1 MDEVGVILAVDEYNP
16 VPSADGIALRDTQ
29 TPGIPRLRAAFVG
42 AILAVCRGNSG
53 AKSGLSGASY
63 SGGAANPAYCLRV

>member
-1 MDEVGVILAVDEYNP
+1 MHEVGVILAEDEYNP

-53 AKSGLSGASY
+53 AKSGLSGASC
-63 SGGAANPAYCLRV
+63 SGGAAKLAYSLQL